1 MPNATETASG
11 IKYIV
16 EEEGTG
22 NKPQDG
28 SVLTVKYKG
37 KFLLEAKE
45 FASTN
50 PDGKPE
56 IIESPE
62 AFEYIVGKTKI
73 NPALDEILL
82 DMKKGEKRKVIALSK
97 NAYGENAV
105 LGRRSDGKKYVVIS
119 PNTSLVYEIEAVEKK

>member
-1 MPNATETASG
+1 MVDDAKAKVKMDNEKRISAEIEAAKNIMLNATETASG

-16 EEEGTG
+16 EKEGMG

-28 SVLTVKYKG
+28 SVITVKYKG
-37 KFLLEAKE
+37 KFLLETKE
-45 FASTN
+45 FASTK
-50 PDGKPE
+50 PDGKPV

-82 DMKKGEKRKVIALSK
+82 DMKIGEKRKVLALSK
-97 NAYGENAV
+97 NA
-105 LGRRSDGKKYVVIS
+105 
-119 PNTSLVYEIEAVEKK
+119 